1 MKGSRSTEELVAR
14 LVEDLEP
21 VRPVAPLSHQVLA
34 VGGIWGAT
42 AAALAVWL
50 GLHPLSVLERGG
62 ISATIAAML
71 AWLGASGLTLCLACR
86 IPGRERLA
94 WAAAAGLA
102 AGVLIAVS
110 VALALPRPPLLD
122 PFAQSANCIGR
133 SILLAAPS
141 GLLSMALVLRGAQWR
156 PWIAGLSLST
166 GAASLGG
173 LLVHLSCAS
182 PDAWHWL
189 LAHALAPASAG
200 LLLGTLAAW
209 ALEGIGRRS
218 ASTAARVVGT

>member
-1 MKGSRSTEELVAR
+1 VSRSRSTEELVAR
-14 LVEDLEP
+14 LAEGLDP
-21 VRPVAPLSHQVLA
+21 VRPVAPVSLQVLA
-34 VGGIWGAT
+34 VGGICVAT

-50 GLHPLSVLERGG
+50 GLHPLSVLERGR

-71 AWLGASGLTLCLACR
+71 ALLGSSGLTLGLACR

-94 WAAAAGLA
+94 WGAAAVLA
-102 AGVLIAVS
+102 AGASILGTVL
-110 VALALPRPPLLD
+110 LALPDAPVD
-122 PFAQSANCIGR
+122 PFAESASCILR

-141 GLLSMALVLRGAQWR
+141 GLLALALALRGAQWR
-156 PWIAGLSLST
+156 PWITGLALST
-166 GAASLGG
+166 GAASVGG
-173 LLVHLSCAS
+173 LLVHLSCPS

-218 ASTAARVVGT
+218 ESAAARGVGA